1 VAKKQPAQYWFRLFE
16 LLFNQDFNK
25 ISLLLRYFTKV
36 FIKTDDFIHL
46 VLSALTIVGW
56 GVLFWA
62 LLVFADAKPEMSTIL
77 TRIHQIEV
85 RQYWLVLEYERLM
98 LLLWFCAG
106 VSFVC
111 LGVSWYLRSKML
123 DNAWLAQVLLL
134 IVSSV
139 AILVLTIWKPLM
151 Q

>member
-1 VAKKQPAQYWFRLFE
+1 L
-16 LLFNQDFNK
+16 
-25 ISLLLRYFTKV
+25 SLIYFTEI
-36 FIKTDDFIHL
+36 FIKTADFIHL

-77 TRIHQIEV
+77 TRIHQVEV
-85 RQYWLVLEYERLM
+85 RQYWLVLVYERLM
-98 LLLWFCAG
+98 LLLWFCAS
-106 VSFVC
+106 VSFAC
-111 LGVSWYLRSKML
+111 LSVSWYLRRKML
-123 DNAWLAQVLLL
+123 DNSWLAQIILLT
-134 IVSSV
+134 VSGV